1 MPGRPRVALHLVL
14 DRNHAN
20 IALTR
25 TQLQQVDQAL
35 LGAHD

>member
-14 DRNHAN
+14 DPSHGN

-25 TQLQQVDQAL
+25 TQLQQIDQAL
-35 LGAHD
+35 LGAHH